1 MKAKTI
7 EKDILSTITKW
18 ALSIENKELQDL
30 AINEA
35 VVTGGCIASMFLQD
49 PVNDYDIYF
58 KNISTTFK
66 LTCYYV
72 EKMKQTSSAPLA
84 IRITY
89 DSPNDANLALKTSI
103 GSGCIAIGNYESEQD
118 YESEYHKEGFW
129 DNKLILKVNPDTFTK
144 PQDQI
149 SDFLD
154 NANRVEVFVK
164 SSGLAENDD
173 LDQHEHSV
181 EENGK
186 YRPVFLS
193 SNAITLSDKIQL
205 VIRFIG
211 TPAQIHESYDFVH
224 ATNYWT
230 AKEGLVT
237 NSEALEALLAKEL
250 VYRGS
255 KYPLASIFRTRK
267 FIKRDWNLHIGNYVK
282 MAMQLNEFDLNDLAT
297 LEEQLTGV
305 DSLYMHSII
314 SAIKSKRKD
323 DESFKFNSLY
333 VCELC
338 DRMMGLRKEIDGDS

>member
-7 EKDILSTITKW
+7 EKDISSTITKF
-18 ALSIENKELQDL
+18 ALSITDKSLQELV
-30 AINEA
+30 INES
-35 VVTGGCIASMFLQD
+35 VVTGGCIASMFLQE

-66 LTCYYV
+66 VSCYYV
-72 EKMKQTSSAPLA
+72 EEMKKTSKAPLA

-89 DSPNDANLALKTSI
+89 SENSEKNNALKTPFGKDCVDI
-103 GSGCIAIGNYESEQD
+103 KD
-118 YESEYHKEGFW
+118 YGDNEEKTTYHRDGFW
-129 DNKLILKVNPDTFTK
+129 GNKLILNTSSTTLSH
-144 PQDQI
+144 DQI
-149 SDFLD
+149 VVSEFLEG
-154 NANRVEVFVK
+154 ANRVEIFVS
-164 SSGLAENDD
+164 SSGLAENDN
-173 LDQHEHSV
+173 LDQHEHSI
-181 EENGK
+181 EELGK

-211 TPAQIHESYDFVH
+211 TPEQIHESYDFIH

-230 AKEGLVT
+230 KEEGLVT
-237 NSEALEALLAKEL
+237 NSEALEALLSKEL
-250 VYRGS
+250 IYRGS

-282 MAMQLNEFDLNDLAT
+282 MAMQLNEFDLTDLEV

-314 SAIKSKRKD
+314 SAIKLRKKD
-323 DESFKFNSLY
+323 DDNFEFNSEY
-333 VCELC
+333 ICELC
-338 DRMMGLRKEIDGDS
+338 DRMMGLRREAENE